1 MISPRH
7 ILQRSPDDIIDVL
20 ADFLDVLE
28 DSLESLED
36 PLDESSEVSLSKLS
50 TSDASKDNDVKLSGS
65 TFTLDVV
72 IEWLEDG
79 GGPGTLKA
87 SALVLKLSLEIGSFD
102 TNLGPGSFFLFG
114 PL

>member
-1 MISPRH
+1 M
-7 ILQRSPDDIIDVL
+7 L

-65 TFTLDVV
+65 TFILDVA

-87 SALVLKLSLEIGSFD
+87 SVLETESFDCLGSFD
-102 TNLGPGSFFLFG
+102 TNSGPGSFFLFG
-114 PL
+114 PFFDVSSQTSSLTDFA

>member
-65 TFTLDVV
+65 TFILDVA

-79 GGPGTLKA
+79 GGPGT
-87 SALVLKLSLEIGSFD
+87 S
-102 TNLGPGSFFLFG
+102 
-114 PL
+114 PLHW